1 MQLEFHQVDAFAT
14 QPFRGNPAMV
24 YRLDHWLDAALM
36 QQIAA
41 EHNLAETAFV
51 VKEGA
56 AWHIRWFT
64 PSAEVPLCGHATL
77 ASAHVLFEVYGEP
90 GEVLDFTCL
99 SGALRVTRQGTQ
111 LLLDFPVRRAQSGA
125 LRAEVEQALGQ
136 PVEEVLVLH
145 EGQGIQE
152 LLAIMANE
160 AAVRA
165 CQPDLAAVARLPGLG
180 LLISAPG
187 EQHDFVSRYFAPAI
201 GIDEDPVT
209 GSTHCILTPYW
220 AQRLGKSRLSAFQCS
235 ARGGELHCE
244 LDGERVKIAGQALL
258 VASGRLLLPATWA
271 GA

>member
-14 QPFRGNPAMV
+14 QPFSGNPAMV
-24 YRLDHWLDAALM
+24 YRLDGWLDDGLM

-41 EHNLAETAFV
+41 EHNLAETAFA

-77 ASAHVLFEVYGEP
+77 ATAHVLFELYDEP
-90 GEVLDFTCL
+90 GDVLTFTCL
-99 SGALRVTRQGTQ
+99 SGTLRVSRVGKR
-111 LLLDFPVRRAQSGA
+111 LVLDFPVRRAVPCELQ
-125 LRAEVEQALGQ
+125 AEVEQALGQ
-136 PVEEVLVLH
+136 TVQAVLALH
-145 EGQGIQE
+145 EGLGVQE
-152 LLAIMANE
+152 LLAILPSE

-165 CQPDLAAVARLPGLG
+165 CQPDLAQVARLPGLG

-187 EQHDFVSRYFAPAI
+187 EAHDFVSRYFAPGI
-201 GIDEDPVT
+201 GINEDPVT

-220 AQRLGKSRLSAFQCS
+220 AQQLGKQTLSAFQCS

-258 VASGRLLLPATWA
+258 IASGRLLLP
-271 GA
+271 